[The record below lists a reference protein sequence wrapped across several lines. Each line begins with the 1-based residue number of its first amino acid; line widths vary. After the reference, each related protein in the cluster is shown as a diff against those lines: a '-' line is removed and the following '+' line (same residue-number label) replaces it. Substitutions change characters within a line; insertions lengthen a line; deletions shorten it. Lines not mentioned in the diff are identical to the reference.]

1 MSAAENPV
9 LFLSVET
16 PDGEVCISPLFAAVQ
31 VTDTLV
37 QRVQSLEP
45 LCRQFRL
52 LSVRFAH
59 DEPAAP
65 IYWEEKPG
73 SRIEGYLGEYVEW
86 CLMDGVAQATLWG
99 RLQMGNGGHGPIE
112 ALARTFVIELHHLQ
126 AIRSLPPEVHP
137 TAIDFSFHENWSEVG
152 GCEFELEVLAR
163 VAELGREARRQGLP
177 ALGQPG
183 ATTRDHKPP

>member
-16 PDGEVCISPLFAAVQ
+16 MDGEVCISPLFAAVQ

-37 QRVQSLEP
+37 QRLHTLEP
-45 LCRQFRL
+45 LCRQYRL
-52 LSVRFAH
+52 LSVRFEH
-59 DEPAAP
+59 DEPGLP

-73 SRIEGYLGEYVEW
+73 SRMEGYLGEYVEW

-99 RLQMGNGGHGPIE
+99 RLQMSDGGYGPIE
-112 ALARTFVIELHHLQ
+112 PLARTYVVDLHHLL

-163 VAELGREARRQGLP
+163 VAELGREARRQGHP
-177 ALGQPG
+177 ATGNTAG
-183 ATTRDHKPP
+183 TTRDHKPP

>member
-1 MSAAENPV
+1 VSAAANPV
-9 LFLSVET
+9 LFLSMET
-16 PDGEVCISPLFAAVQ
+16 MDGEVCLSPLFAAVQ
-31 VTDTLV
+31 VTDTFV
-37 QRVQSLEP
+37 QRLETLEP
-45 LCRQFRL
+45 LCRQYRL

-73 SRIEGYLGEYVEW
+73 SRMEGYLCEYVEW

-99 RLQMGNGGHGPIE
+99 RLQMSDRGHGPIE
-112 ALARTFVIELHHLQ
+112 ALARTYVVELQHLQ

-137 TAIDFSFHENWSEVG
+137 TAIDFSFHENWHEVG
-152 GCEFELEVLAR
+152 GCDFELEVLAR
-163 VAELGREARRQGLP
+163 VAELGRDARRQGLP
-177 ALGQPG
+177 AHGQPG